1 MHKTALAI
9 NVAFLIERFS
19 RLIVPRPPS
28 TPAARIQFLEG
39 RMGLN
44 LEQPL
49 YAAQRPPAKV
59 EFIRQDKYF
68 LLVESVL
75 SDLH

>member
-19 RLIVPRPPS
+19 RLVVPRPPS
-28 TPAARIQFLEG
+28 TPAARLQFSQAQV
-39 RMGLN
+39 GLS

-49 YAAQRPPAKV
+49 YAAQRPPSRI
-59 EFIRQDKYF
+59 EFIRQDQYF
-68 LLVESVL
+68 VAVEAVL